1 MKRAFAKKLFQTPFR
16 SNNPLPFLLYM
27 FPVSYCP
34 LFLVDFSLPLSVF
47 PSPFSSLRGA
57 VPVPV
62 PELVSDGQRATVF
75 INTVFGGPAYIHK
88 QQHHRLQC
96 QISSKPPS
104 VTLLF

>member
-1 MKRAFAKKLFQTPFR
+1 MKRAFAKTDLEVISDP
-16 SNNPLPFLLYM
+16 PALLLYVP
-27 FPVSYCP
+27 FVLLS
-34 LFLVDFSLPLSVF
+34 LFLVVFTLSWSVF

-57 VPVPV
+57 VPVPA

-75 INTVFGGPAYIHK
+75 INTVFGGLAYIHK

-104 VTLLF
+104 LTLLF